1 MASPVEP
8 SDGGGARP
16 VLVVVCA
23 AVFISVLNASIVNVV
38 LPAIGEDLRVE
49 PARLSWVIT
58 AYLLVYGV
66 AIPIYGRLADLYGA
80 RRLFVLG
87 LALFSVGSVAC
98 AVAPSFGGLILARIV
113 QATGGAAVPGLG
125 IALASLAFP
134 VERRGAVIGV
144 IVAMVGGAQAV
155 GPTLGGLISGWVGWR
170 WVFVLGTS
178 AAVLVPIAALVLP
191 QALRRA
197 GERLDVAGAALV
209 ALVVSGS
216 LFALTEGGRSGWG
229 APQVDAAAGVAA
241 LALVGLVLRQ
251 RRAPSPF
258 VPRELLANGRYRAL
272 VVMSLACS
280 AVNVAGI
287 VGLPLLFTGV
297 ERALARGRRGRTP
310 PGRVRHGA
318 PRAPRRPGRRPSR
331 RRDAGAR
338 RARDDDGGRAR
349 ALDRAGGPVWAVSFL
364 QALLGAGFAFVNTP
378 LSAVVTLVVPPRLI
392 ASAVSINTMFFF
404 LGGSIGTA
412 LLTAML
418 VARGGGEGGL
428 NPLHAAWAPATATPS
443 SCCSCRCS
451 WRLCSRGRCRSAN
464 PAQARPERV
473 IQPARAE
480 PDTTSARRT
489 TSSPGRPS
497 PGCGSTS
504 RSPAT
509 TGRATPPA
517 LSYLRPR
524 GRRRARP
531 ASTCRRS

>member
-8 SDGGGARP
+8 SDGGDARP

-87 LALFSVGSVAC
+87 LALFSAGSVAC

-191 QALRRA
+191 QGLRRA

-209 ALVVSGS
+209 ALVVSGG
-216 LFALTEGGRSGWG
+216 LFALTEGGRSGWA

-241 LALVGLVLRQ
+241 LALVGLVLRE

-287 VGLPLLFTGV
+287 VGLPLLFTAVNGLSLAAV
-297 ERALARGRRGRTP
+297 GIALLPGAFATALLGP
-310 PGRVRHGA
+310 LAGRVGDRLGA
-318 PRAPRRPGRRPSR
+318 ALPLRAGLVAMMVAAVGLSTV
-331 RRDAGAR
+331 
-338 RARDDDGGRAR
+338 
-349 ALDRAGGPVWAVSFL
+349 AGGPVWAVSLL

-412 LLTAML
+412 LLTAVL
-418 VARGGGEGGL
+418 VARGDGQGGL
-428 NPLHAAWAPATATPS
+428 NPLHAAAGAGYSDAFLVLLVPLLVAAV
-443 SCCSCRCS
+443 
-451 WRLCSRGRCRSAN
+451 LSRSL
-464 PAQARPERV
+464 PEREPG
-473 IQPARAE
+473 PA
-480 PDTTSARRT
+480 
-489 TSSPGRPS
+489 
-497 PGCGSTS
+497 
-504 RSPAT
+504 
-509 TGRATPPA
+509 
-517 LSYLRPR
+517 
-524 GRRRARP
+524 
-531 ASTCRRS
+531 